1 MVEEAA
7 GTGAVLLDVVVA
19 AEHALAARQ
28 LCGCQAREGA
38 AEGAGDPEGRRRKK
52 GGAPRWI
59 IFMSGSRTMSSKAVE
74 PPMIIDIEFCS
85 RAADA
90 SARATA
96 SADAEDYHHP
106 QVNMVQACTG
116 KEKPPRSTSRRLPR
130 QDTPRKRQ
138 AATQKSAG
146 ISSRQVEGK
155 CASVVELCARHGQHA
170 KRDRR
175 AWGSKTE
182 A

>member
-1 MVEEAA
+1 MQGCHDWSNIRAIASGIGYCPLVPTPGTWTWYQEVGSWKSVDLSGFEIGCLKTSNEEDYFL
-7 GTGAVLLDVVVA
+7 VYLWESHL
-19 AEHALAARQ
+19 EH
-28 LCGCQAREGA
+28 
-38 AEGAGDPEGRRRKK
+38 
-52 GGAPRWI
+52 
-59 IFMSGSRTMSSKAVE
+59 RTCA
-74 PPMIIDIEFCS
+74 
-85 RAADA
+85 
-90 SARATA
+90 
-96 SADAEDYHHP
+96 YHHP
-106 QVNMVQACTG
+106 QVNMVQACAG